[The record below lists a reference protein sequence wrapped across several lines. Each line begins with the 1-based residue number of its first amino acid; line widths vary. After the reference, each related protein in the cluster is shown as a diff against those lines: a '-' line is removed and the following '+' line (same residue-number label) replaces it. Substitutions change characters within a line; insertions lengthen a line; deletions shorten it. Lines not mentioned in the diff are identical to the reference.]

1 MKKAIAA
8 YREAKDFEDA
18 LIYTEPR
25 DWLIPTRHYLA
36 SALIKTNAYAEAEK
50 ILIEDLKQNPSNYYA
65 LQGLVNVSLLQKKDR
80 EASSYKRLLN
90 EAFKQPDMTHPAL
103 LY

>member
-36 SALIKTNAYAEAEK
+36 NALIKTKAYAEAEK
-50 ILIEDLKQNPSNYYA
+50 ILKEDLKQNPSNSYA
-65 LQGLVNVSLLQKKDR
+65 LSGMSRIQQEQKKHNDYYGGSLR
-80 EASSYKRLLN
+80 K
-90 EAFKQPDMTHPAL
+90 AFTNADMKEPAL